1 MFIND
6 GSKDKS
12 LDYIKDFCRKDEDF
26 LFISLDSNYGLSTG
40 LKAGIDN
47 TFSRLVAYIDADLQT
62 YPEDFELRIPYV
74 NDGYDLAMGIRADR
88 KDTLLKK
95 FCSKC
100 ANNIRRALLNDDI
113 KDTGCPLKIIRT
125 ETAKKMPFFKADKDF
140 VASFQNDINLI
151 NDYVEAQIGLLSDT
165 LKSADALYGPSKFM
179 DLIHN
184 AQLAATGADISFAGV
199 LSTDAVIPTGKLTM
213 RNLFTLYKYENLLYT
228 MSLSGTEIKDFLEY
242 GYGTQYNQMKS
253 ENDHLLTFKKVENG
267 KQIGRASCR
276 ESVCL

>member
-1 MFIND
+1 MNKTGNYDMTILVPLYDEQDNMERLYEELKNYINKASIKTCVMFIND

-12 LDYIKDFCRKDEDF
+12 LDYIKDFCRKDEYF

-62 YPEDFELRIPYV
+62 YPEDFELLIPYV

-113 KDTGCPLKIIRT
+113 KDTGCPLKIIKT
-125 ETAKKMPFFKADKDF
+125 ETAKKMPFFKG
-140 VASFQNDINLI
+140 SHRLI
-151 NDYVEAQIGLLSDT
+151 PSLIKIQSGKTIQIPVRHS
-165 LKSADALYGPSKFM
+165 PR
-179 DLIHN
+179 I
-184 AQLAATGADISFAGV
+184 AGV
-199 LSTDAVIPTGKLTM
+199 A
-213 RNLFTLYKYENLLYT
+213 KYNFWNRLVSPMVDCLGVEWMERRYIDFEVKEE
-228 MSLSGTEIKDFLEY
+228 EI
-242 GYGTQYNQMKS
+242 
-253 ENDHLLTFKKVENG
+253 
-267 KQIGRASCR
+267 
-276 ESVCL
+276 